1 MLLTI
6 PVTLMSLFPATAM
19 AGAKVSAGAFR
30 SNMAITAFIIQAAKI
45 VAAALIFQQIS
56 FAD

>member
-1 MLLTI
+1 MR
-6 PVTLMSLFPATAM
+6 PVVMPGWKTVM
-19 AGAKVSAGAFR
+19 AGARVSAGALR
-30 SNMAITAFIIQAAKI
+30 SNMAIAAFNIQAAKI